1 MLNGLL
7 GHIEM
12 APIVTLST
20 GRPVN
25 PLTGVD
31 SNRTDAFPLSSR
43 PLGFG
48 RNTLETPGLAT
59 IDLRVVRYF
68 PLGGVRRL
76 DFVVESFNLFNR
88 TNVREINPFYGSG
101 DSPLAGFAQPLDGF
115 NPRQLQF
122 SIDFEF

>member
-1 MLNGLL
+1 MCSSDL
-7 GHIEM
+7 
-12 APIVTLST
+12 
-20 GRPVN
+20 

-43 PLGFG
+43 PLGFV
-48 RNTLETPGLAT
+48 RNSLETPSLAT

-101 DSPLAGFAQPLDGF
+101 GLPLPDFAQPLDGF